1 MNAIDIPL
9 ISREQGVVCD
19 ENQVIKWPEYMECYQ
34 ILLSYQVPFHLR
46 RGKTYLTRCLQPPVK
61 RPGFSHLWDG
71 LRK

>member
-46 RGKTYLTRCLQPPVK
+46 GGKNLFNPLFTSSSEKTR
-61 RPGFSHLWDG
+61 F
-71 LRK
+71 